1 MLNGNLQDSTG
12 NHADAV
18 NVGCTLTSDPA
29 GNADSAYDFIET
41 GDTIQI
47 PVSTINGLTDYTVS
61 FWIKASNTYGN
72 AVYYSFAKS
81 TIQRYLQTFFFSKYF
96 GIGTTA

>member
-1 MLNGNLQDSTG
+1 MRAHYMLNGNLQDSTG

-41 GDTIQI
+41 GDTI
-47 PVSTINGLTDYTVS
+47 
-61 FWIKASNTYGN
+61 
-72 AVYYSFAKS
+72 
-81 TIQRYLQTFFFSKYF
+81 
-96 GIGTTA
+96 